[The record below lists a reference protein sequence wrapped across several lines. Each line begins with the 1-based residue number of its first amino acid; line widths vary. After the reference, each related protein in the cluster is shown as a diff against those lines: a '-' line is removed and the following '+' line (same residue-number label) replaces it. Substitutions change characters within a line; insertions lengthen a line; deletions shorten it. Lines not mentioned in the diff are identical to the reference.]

1 MKRVAIYARVSTD
14 KQQTSNQVLVLKEI
28 AERSGYNI
36 IQIYEDKGI
45 SGSKGREDRPAL
57 NQMMKDATHRKF
69 ELLMCWD
76 ISRLGRSVTHLIEIM
91 NELNAIKIDMSF
103 SQQSIDTQTSS
114 GRMIFGIFSSLA
126 SFEREM
132 IRERVVAGLDR
143 AKKNGVKL
151 GRPSSL
157 NDGLKQAVL
166 ILKDKGV
173 GVRETCRKL
182 CIGCA
187 TYYKVVE
194 ENRNE
199 KLSI

>member
-69 ELLMCWD
+69 DMVMCWSID
-76 ISRLGRSVTHLIEIM
+76 RLGRSISHLIEIM
-91 NELNAIKIDMSF
+91 NELNELKIDMFF
-103 SQQSIDTQTSS
+103 SQQSIDTTQSS
-114 GRMIFGIFSSLA
+114 GRMLFSIMGAIGEFEKSL
-126 SFEREM
+126 
-132 IRERVVAGLDR
+132 IKERVLAGLDR
-143 AKKNGVKL
+143 ARKNGTKL
-151 GRPSSL
+151 GRPS
-157 NDGLKQAVL
+157 NMTDGLKSAIL
-166 ILKDKGV
+166 ILKDKGL

-182 CIGCA
+182 GIGCA
-187 TYYKVVE
+187 TYYKVVGE
-194 ENRNE
+194 G
-199 KLSI
+199 